1 MAELSVRNLS
11 LSFGGSPLLDGLEL
25 HVEKGE
31 RIALL
36 GRNGCGKS
44 TLLRV
49 LTGVLEPDDG
59 EIAPRPGLRIAGLEQ
74 EVPGRLAG
82 TVGEQIAEAAAGAT
96 DAHDWEREERT
107 SRLLSELRL
116 DPESS
121 AADLSA
127 GTKRRLMLA
136 RALIAQPD
144 ILILDEPTNH
154 LDIEAISNL
163 EERLLG
169 WRGSLIFVTHDRAFS
184 NRLANRIIDL
194 DRGKLKS
201 YDCDYTTYLDRKEAD
216 LEKESRD
223 NAEFDKKL
231 AKEEIWLKRGIKAR
245 RTRNQGRVRALMELR
260 KERAARRE
268 RQGTVSVQ
276 LQQADRTGTV
286 VIRTKEIAKA
296 YDSNV
301 LFENLSLE
309 IQRGD
314 RIGFVGPNGCGKTTL
329 LEILLGENEPDSGEV
344 RHGTKLEIARFDQ
357 LHTNLDPAK
366 TLQENVC
373 DYGDT
378 VQVGDVSRHIM
389 GYLQDFLFTPE
400 QILGPIDK
408 LSGGERNRLQL
419 AKILARPCNV
429 LVLDEPTNDLD
440 LETLELLEELLME
453 FKGTLL
459 LVSHDRQFLDNVVTS
474 TIVFEE
480 GAGLREFVGGY
491 SDWRKCVAEVETA
504 KPATEPKAKK
514 AKPKTDKPR
523 RLTFNEKRELE
534 GLPAKI
540 EELETEKATVEESMA
555 APEFYQGDGE
565 AIRTATARLAELTSE
580 LEAAYERWT
589 SLETLAEG

>member
-1 MAELSVRNLS
+1 MAELSVKNLS
-11 LSFGGSPLLDGLEL
+11 LSFGGTPLLDGLEL
-25 HVEKGE
+25 HVAKGE

-49 LTGVLEPDDG
+49 LLGALEPDEG
-59 EIAPRPGLRIAGLEQ
+59 SIEPRPGLRIAGLEQ
-74 EVPGRLAG
+74 EVPGRIEG
-82 TVGEQIAEAAAGAT
+82 TVAEQLADAAASVPA
-96 DAHDWEREERT
+96 DQDWEREERI
-107 SRLLSELRL
+107 SRLIRELRL
-116 DPESS
+116 EPES
-121 AADLSA
+121 AVADLSA

-136 RALIAQPD
+136 RALVAQPD

-154 LDIEAISNL
+154 LDIEAISGL

-184 NRLANRIIDL
+184 NRLATRIVDL
-194 DRGKLKS
+194 DRGKLTS
-201 YDCDYTTYLDRKEAD
+201 YDCDYLTYLDRKDAD
-216 LEKESRD
+216 IEKELRD

-231 AKEEIWLKRGIKAR
+231 AKEEAWLRRGIKAR
-245 RTRNQGRVRALMELR
+245 RTRNQGRVRALQGLR
-260 KERAARRE
+260 FERQARRDM
-268 RQGTVSVQ
+268 QGKVKVQ

-286 VIRTKEIAKA
+286 VIRTKEISKA
-296 YDSNV
+296 YGDNV
-301 LFENLSLE
+301 LFKDLTLE

-329 LEILLGENEPDSGEV
+329 LEVLLDENSADSGSV
-344 RHGTKLEIARFDQ
+344 HHGTKLEVARFDQ
-357 LHTNLDPAK
+357 LHTNLDPKK

-389 GYLQDFLFTPE
+389 GYLQDFLFTPD

-419 AKILARPCNV
+419 AKILARPANV

-459 LVSHDRQFLDNVVTS
+459 LVSHDREFLDNVVTS
-474 TIVFEE
+474 TLVFEE
-480 GAGLREFVGGY
+480 GSGLREFVGG
-491 SDWRKCVAEVETA
+491 
-504 KPATEPKAKK
+504 
-514 AKPKTDKPR
+514 
-523 RLTFNEKRELE
+523 LF
-534 GLPAKI
+534 GLA
-540 EELETEKATVEESMA
+540 
-555 APEFYQGDGE
+555 
-565 AIRTATARLAELTSE
+565 
-580 LEAAYERWT
+580 
-589 SLETLAEG
+589 

>member
-11 LSFGGSPLLDGLEL
+11 LSFGGAPLLDGLEL

-49 LTGVLEPDDG
+49 LTGTLEPDDG

-82 TVGEQIAEAAAGAT
+82 TVGEQLAEAAAGAT
-96 DAHDWEREERT
+96 EDHDWEREERM
-107 SRLLSELRL
+107 SRLLRELRL

-194 DRGKLKS
+194 DRGTLKS

-216 LEKESRD
+216 LEKEERD

-231 AKEEIWLKRGIKAR
+231 AKEEVWLKRGIKAR

-268 RQGTVSVQ
+268 RQGTVNVQ

-357 LHTNLDPAK
+357 LHTNLDPTK

-378 VQVGDVSRHIM
+378 VQVGEVSRHIM
-389 GYLQDFLFTPE
+389 GYLQDFLFTPA

-491 SDWRKCVAEVETA
+491 SDWRECVTKVETA
-504 KPATEPKAKK
+504 KPTAEPKAKK

-580 LEAAYERWT
+580 LEEAYERWT
-589 SLETLAEG
+589 SLESLAEG

>member
-1 MAELSVRNLS
+1 MAELSVKGLR

-25 HVEKGE
+25 HVAKGE

-49 LTGVLEPDDG
+49 LTGVIEPDEG
-59 EIAPRPGLRIAGLEQ
+59 EVVLRPGLRIAGLEQ
-74 EVPGRLAG
+74 DVPGALEG
-82 TVGEQIAEAAAGAT
+82 TVEERLREAASGVEE
-96 DAHDWEREERT
+96 DHEWERDERVG
-107 SRLLSELRL
+107 RLLRELRL
-116 DPESS
+116 EADAA

-136 RALIAQPD
+136 CALVSQPD

-154 LDIEAISNL
+154 LDIEAIAML
-163 EERLLG
+163 EERLAG
-169 WRGSLIFVTHDRAFS
+169 WRGSLIFVSHDRAFTKH
-184 NRLANRIIDL
+184 LANRIVDL
-194 DRGKLKS
+194 DRGRLKS
-201 YDCDYTTYLDRKEAD
+201 YDCDFANYIERKEAD
-216 LEKESRD
+216 LEKEERD

-231 AKEEIWLKRGIKAR
+231 NKEEVWLKRGIKAR
-245 RTRNQGRVRALMELR
+245 RTRNQGRVRALMALR
-260 KERAARRE
+260 KERIARRE
-268 RQGTVSVQ
+268 KQGKANVQ
-276 LQQADRTGTV
+276 LQQAGRTGTV
-286 VIRTKEIAKA
+286 VIRTNEISKA
-296 YDSNV
+296 YDGKV

-329 LEILLGENEPDSGEV
+329 LRVLLDELEPDSGDI
-344 RHGTKLEIARFDQ
+344 RHGTKLEVARFDQ
-357 LHTNLDPAK
+357 LHTNLDPNK

-373 DYGDT
+373 DSGDT
-378 VQVGDVSRHIM
+378 VQVGEVTRHIM
-389 GYLQDFLFTPE
+389 GYLQDFLFTPA

-474 TIVFEE
+474 TLVFEE
-480 GAGLREFVGGY
+480 GVGLREFVGGY
-491 SDWRKCVAEVETA
+491 SDWRECVAQVEAGRAMPET
-504 KPATEPKAKK
+504 KQKK
-514 AKPKTDKPR
+514 AKPKTTRPPR
-523 RLTFNEKRELE
+523 LNFNEKRELE
-534 GLPAKI
+534 ALPAKI
-540 EELETEKATVEESMA
+540 EELETEKGEVETAMA
-555 APEFYQGDGE
+555 APEFYQGNGD
-565 AIRTATARLAELTSE
+565 AVRIATVRLAELTAE
-580 LEAAYERWT
+580 LELAYERWT
-589 SLETLAEG
+589 SLESLAEG